1 MDSSVAEEENPDPS
15 SPPQPAVV
23 GTVKGGKKPKKKE
36 RTGRRNR
43 EICDVFGDAAM
54 MNAYNI
60 SHSVQ
65 DFLNYRGF
73 PWGGHKK

>member
-1 MDSSVAEEENPDPS
+1 MFYIQIVLFEIIYFE
-15 SPPQPAVV
+15 
-23 GTVKGGKKPKKKE
+23 
-36 RTGRRNR
+36 GRRNR